1 MRSVSYD
8 RLVCIVSLGVCCT
21 CRIGVCLHRRQSPW
35 PVNIHV
41 HLLPV
46 STTFN
51 RSRQSLCAEMA
62 SELRFAVRCGSRQ
75 KPVAKSRNSAAAG
88 LSYGRRTGF
97 CSTAEHEETTYIPSI
112 EFPRLNGVS
121 LVPHDGPARSIL
133 IGISEDN
140 AKFTIFSFDFR
151 ISINYCKLQCSASA

>member
-41 HLLPV
+41 HLLPI

-62 SELRFAVRCGSRQ
+62 SELRFAVRCGSHQ
-75 KPVAKSRNSAAAG
+75 KPTAKSRNSAAAG

-121 LVPHDGPARSIL
+121 LVPHDGPARSIS
-133 IGISEDN
+133 IGVSESTLN
-140 AKFTIFSFDFR
+140 FHNFYFDFR
-151 ISINYCKLQCSASA
+151 ILINYPSLFLL